1 LRGRDS
7 PGAGGTHLAREGLTW
22 ASGGFESDG
31 LEASLDAGL
40 AENSETFGIFGGFL
54 VSGHLGLLPNLAD
67 VCVPDF
73 FELIRQLIFGEI
85 PVGLAGDI
93 EAGVEL
99 DVGRSVVL
107 ETHRVFLDDD
117 RAPLNDED

>member
-1 LRGRDS
+1 MG
-7 PGAGGTHLAREGLTW
+7 
-22 ASGGFESDG
+22 SGGFESDG

-40 AENSETFGIFGGFL
+40 AENSETFGILGGGFL
-54 VSGHLGLLPNLAD
+54 VSGHLGLYPNLAD

-99 DVGRSVVL
+99 DVGRSIVL
-107 ETHRVFLDDD
+107 ERILLGDGL
-117 RAPLNDED
+117 APLRCLRLNLFCLAGALR